1 MGGAVAAQQNISYEA
16 VNPCA
21 ECGYDLGFNYIEAYN
36 GNTCP
41 ECGTEFQRI
50 NVTPEPTRRR
60 YDDDVDDDD
69 DLTIAEQCAAMLQN
83 YDDTVRLSL
92 REAVMA
98 DSYVEFEWPTG
109 WNWSQVRD
117 CRVTWNH
124 VVITWIDG
132 SESSIER
139 PDLEIDNDTVEAH
152 GSLSIFSPDGDL
164 WYEE

>member
-21 ECGYDLGFNYIEAYN
+21 ECGYDLGPNYIEAYN
-36 GNTCP
+36 DDTCP

-98 DSYVEFEWPTG
+98 DSSVGFDWPTG
-109 WNWSQVRD
+109 WDWSQVRH
-117 CRVTWNH
+117 CRVTWDY

-132 SESSIER
+132 SESLIDR
-139 PDLEIDNDTVEAH
+139 PDLEIDNDTIEAH
-152 GSLSIFSPDGDL
+152 GSWSIFSPDGDL
-164 WYEE
+164 WDDG

>member
-1 MGGAVAAQQNISYEA
+1 MGGAVAALQNISYEA

-21 ECGYDLGFNYIEAYN
+21 ECGYDLGPNYIEAYN

-41 ECGTEFQRI
+41 ECGTEFERI

-60 YDDDVDDDD
+60 YDDDVNDDD
-69 DLTIAEQCAAMLQN
+69 DLTIAEQCDAMLEN
-83 YDDTVRLSL
+83 YNTVRLGL
-92 REAVMA
+92 NEAVMA
-98 DSYVEFEWPTG
+98 DSHVEFDWPTG
-109 WNWSQVRD
+109 WNWSQVRN
-117 CRVTWNH
+117 CRVNWNH

-132 SESSIER
+132 SESEIER
-139 PDLEIDNDTVEAH
+139 PDLEIDNSTIEAH

>member
-21 ECGYDLGFNYIEAYN
+21 ECGYDLGINYIEAYN
-36 GNTCP
+36 DDTCP

-69 DLTIAEQCAAMLQN
+69 DLTIAEQCDVMLEN
-83 YDDTVRLSL
+83 YDTVQLGLNES
-92 REAVMA
+92 VMA
-98 DSYVEFEWPTG
+98 DSHVEFEWPTG

-117 CRVTWNH
+117 CRVTWQY

-139 PDLEIDNDTVEAH
+139 PDLQIDNSTVEAY
-152 GSLSIFSPDGDL
+152 GSLSTISPDGDR

>member
-41 ECGTEFQRI
+41 ECGTEFERI

-60 YDDDVDDDD
+60 YDDDVNDDD
-69 DLTIAEQCAAMLQN
+69 DLTIAEQCDAMLQN

-117 CRVTWNH
+117 CRVTWQPRCDH
-124 VVITWIDG
+124 MD
-132 SESSIER
+132 
-139 PDLEIDNDTVEAH
+139 
-152 GSLSIFSPDGDL
+152 
-164 WYEE
+164 

>member
-41 ECGTEFQRI
+41 ECGTEFERI

-60 YDDDVDDDD
+60 YDDDVNDDD
-69 DLTIAEQCAAMLQN
+69 DLTIGEQCDAMLQN

>member
-21 ECGYDLGFNYIEAYN
+21 ECGYDLGPNYIEAYN
-36 GNTCP
+36 DDTCP

-69 DLTIAEQCAAMLQN
+69 DLTIAEQCAAMLEN
-83 YDDTVRLSL
+83 YNTVRLGLNES
-92 REAVMA
+92 VSA

-109 WNWSQVRD
+109 WNWSQVQD
-117 CRVTWNH
+117 CRVTSQS
-124 VVITWIDG
+124 VEIRWIDG

-139 PDLEIDNDTVEAH
+139 PDLQIDNCSVEAY
-152 GSLSIFSPDGDL
+152 GSWSIFSPDGDL
-164 WYEE
+164 WDEQ